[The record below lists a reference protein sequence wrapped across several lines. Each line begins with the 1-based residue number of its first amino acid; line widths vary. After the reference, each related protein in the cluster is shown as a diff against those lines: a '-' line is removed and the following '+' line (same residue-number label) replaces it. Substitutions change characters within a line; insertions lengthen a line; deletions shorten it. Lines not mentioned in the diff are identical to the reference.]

1 MNGNRAEFLAR
12 LETGQTHELRVLESL
27 IRRGWHAEWFGQ
39 AMLSETM
46 RTYLR
51 TVDTFVRWMP
61 DIIAAKNIAG
71 RNQIVFVD
79 AKGGQRYKETGNH
92 DVETSSVKAAAHWI
106 TLNRDRCPTFL
117 VFGDGGVATPA
128 DVEEHGRP
136 GTFRGTGSGT
146 PFMLIPAAKTRPF
159 ESVFGQP
166 ICDLAERAK
175 AWAG

>member
-1 MNGNRAEFLAR
+1 MTGKRAEFLAR
-12 LETGQTHELRVLESL
+12 LDTGKTHELRVLESL

-39 AMLSETM
+39 SMLSETM
-46 RTYLR
+46 RTYLHS
-51 TVDTFVRWMP
+51 VDTFVRWMP

-92 DVETSSVKAAAHWI
+92 DVETSSVKAATAWI
-106 TLNRDRCPTFL
+106 DFDQCPHFF

-128 DVEEHGRP
+128 DLEEHGRQ
-136 GTFRGTGSGT
+136 GTFRGNGSGT
-146 PFMLIPAAKTRPF
+146 PFLLMPATQTRSF
-159 ESVFGQP
+159 DSVFGQAVS
-166 ICDLAERAK
+166 DLPERTK

>member
-1 MNGNRAEFLAR
+1 MTGNRAEFLAR

-71 RNQIVFVD
+71 CNQIVFVD
-79 AKGGQRYKETGNH
+79 AKGGQRYKDTGNH
-92 DVETSSVKAAAHWI
+92 DVETSSVKAATAWI
-106 TLNRDRCPTFL
+106 EFDQCPHYF

-128 DVEEHGRP
+128 DVEEHGQP

-146 PFMLIPAAKTRPF
+146 PFMLIPATKTQPF
-159 ESVFGQP
+159 ESVFGEFVF
-166 ICDLAERAK
+166 DLAQ
-175 AWAG
+175 